1 MEWIKALSDKLLIW
15 FFRVT
20 SRFGKELTFEGRL
33 EQAMWRD
40 RRLRDLEGLALRSR
54 QRLENKKQSA

>member
-15 FFRVT
+15 FLRVT
-20 SRFGKELTFEGRL
+20 SRFGKELTFEGKL

-54 QRLENKKQSA
+54 QRLDNKKQSA

>member
-20 SRFGKELTFEGRL
+20 SRFGKELTFEGKL

-54 QRLENKKQSA
+54 QRLENKKQSV

>member
-20 SRFGKELTFEGRL
+20 SRFGKELTFEGKL

-54 QRLENKKQSA
+54 QRLDNKKQSA